1 VSPLVVI
8 VGETASGK
16 SRLAHSLALK
26 LGGEII
32 SADSW
37 AVYKGFNIGTAKPSA
52 RERAEV
58 AYHGL
63 DIADPAVGFSAVEF
77 QRLAQAAIEDISSR
91 GKLPIIVGGTGLYID
106 SILYDYSFLPAT
118 DANLRSE
125 LDALSLEGVLQRAEE
140 LGLDTTDID
149 LRNKRRV
156 IRLIENNGIRP
167 SRQKL
172 RENTIVLGLQ
182 LPREDLEMRMAKRI
196 DAMLAAGLEDEV
208 RRLADRYSWE
218 AEPMKGIGYR
228 EFKLYF
234 DGQQTLT
241 EVRERIIRST
251 VQLAKKQRT
260 WFKRNKSIHW
270 LSNRDIFTESV
281 DFITTNLH
289 T

>member
-1 VSPLVVI
+1 MSPLVVI